1 MSRNT
6 LEICLKCHG
15 IIVDND
21 RRIQCDNG
29 FCARSCH
36 RKCTELSEDQL
47 KVLELVPNLRWKCD
61 TCLNRVQAGAQMSK
75 WLEKSLREHEKR
87 LEILEEGLV
96 KRSKHEDPAQTPP
109 ICPFLPNTVGRKAVT
124 VTVVFVTLTFLLGI
138 VLATT
143 TNLFGK
149 TLNQT
154 NDPEVHVDGKLVVI
168 SIRGWGGMPTRGKL
182 EPLNLPVSKVIISET
197 PPEMCKTQESCSYWA
212 RVTQSRHMDT
222 FNWGQIGYNF
232 LVGGDGR
239 IYEGRGWNYMGA
251 HTRDNNNNSIG
262 ISFLGTFRRQEPTQ
276 KSLEACQ
283 LLIAQ
288 GVRLK
293 KLKPDYQLLG
303 HRQNTGTLMPGE
315 ELYRIIQTWNN
326 WYNLTK
332 TWPDLHM
339 TQ

>member
-1 MSRNT
+1 
-6 LEICLKCHG
+6 
-15 IIVDND
+15 
-21 RRIQCDNG
+21 
-29 FCARSCH
+29 
-36 RKCTELSEDQL
+36 
-47 KVLELVPNLRWKCD
+47 
-61 TCLNRVQAGAQMSK
+61 
-75 WLEKSLREHEKR
+75 
-87 LEILEEGLV
+87 
-96 KRSKHEDPAQTPP
+96 
-109 ICPFLPNTVGRKAVT
+109 
-124 VTVVFVTLTFLLGI
+124 
-138 VLATT
+138 
-143 TNLFGK
+143 
-149 TLNQT
+149 
-154 NDPEVHVDGKLVVI
+154 
-168 SIRGWGGMPTRGKL
+168 MPTRGNLK
-182 EPLNLPVSKVIISET
+182 PLKLPVSKVIISET
-197 PPEMCKTQESCSYWA
+197 PPEICTTQDSCSYWT

-222 FNWGQIGYNF
+222 FNWSQVGYNF

-239 IYEGRGWNYMGA
+239 IYEGRGWNYMGD

-262 ISFLGTFRRQEPTQ
+262 ITFLGTFRRQEPTP

-303 HRQNTGTLMPGE
+303 HRQITGTLMPGE